1 MRKKGRVSSKKTTN
15 DLTVKL
21 GSKMAQAKNV
31 QDVPAAK
38 TGGSLK
44 GKLIIC
50 GFMGFVVAVECIL
63 AFLFIPSAEE
73 VAALAEEKMIKKLP
87 ATVAQDELVVQDEQ
101 AAAAV
106 EVELG
111 DYTITVSQANSNLAL
126 RVDFQLYGTVI
137 EKEKGQLESAMER
150 NKHRFRDQIL
160 IEIRNSDVEDLSDPA
175 LGLIK
180 RRILEKSNALLG
192 KPLLQSIV
200 FSQFSYIEQ

>member
-1 MRKKGRVSSKKTTN
+1 MT
-15 DLTVKL
+15 
-21 GSKMAQAKNV
+21 
-31 QDVPAAK
+31 
-38 TGGSLK
+38 

-50 GFMGFVVAVECIL
+50 GFMAIVVAVECLL

-73 VAALAEEKMIKKLP
+73 VAALAEEKMTKKLP
-87 ATVAQDELVVQDEQ
+87 ATVAQDELVIQDEQ
-101 AAAAV
+101 DAAAV

-111 DYTITVSQANSNLAL
+111 EYTITVAQANSNLSL
-126 RVDFQLYGTVI
+126 RVDFQLYGTVL
-137 EKEKGQLESAMER
+137 EKEKAELSAAMER

-160 IEIRNSDVEDLSDPA
+160 FEIRNSDVEDLSDPA

>member
-1 MRKKGRVSSKKTTN
+1 MAREQTTQE
-15 DLTVKL
+15 
-21 GSKMAQAKNV
+21 A
-31 QDVPAAK
+31 PAAK
-38 TGGSLK
+38 SAGGSMM
-44 GKLIIC
+44 GKLMIC
-50 GFMGFVVAVECIL
+50 GFMAVVVVVECLL
-63 AFLFIPSAEE
+63 AFVFIPSAEE

-87 ATVAQDELVVQDEQ
+87 ATVGLDDLVVQDGK

-111 DYTITVSQANSNLAL
+111 EYTITVSQANSNLSL
-126 RVDFQLYGTVI
+126 RVDFQLYGTVL
-137 EKEKGQLESAMER
+137 EKEKSQLASAMER
-150 NKHRFRDQIL
+150 HKHRFRDQIL
-160 IEIRNSDVEDLSDPA
+160 VEIRNSDVEDLSDPA